1 MRMSD
6 SIAELA
12 TALSKAQGAIEDATK
27 TGVNPAF
34 RSKYADLSAVRAV
47 IREPLAVNDLS
58 IVQFPRTVDGAVEV
72 ETMLIH
78 KSGEYLAE
86 TLRIPVAKWDAHG
99 IGSGITYSRRYGL
112 MSILALA
119 SDDDDGNAAVERAPA
134 RASSFAEA
142 KKPAPSVDVTKLE
155 ENILSQAKAGSSALT
170 AYWKGLS
177 VDERNALSANPGVL
191 KNAKTVAAAAD
202 AVAATATDSDDE

>member
-12 TALSKAQGAIEDATK
+12 CALSKAQGAIEDATK
-27 TGVNPAF
+27 TGINPAF
-34 RSKYADLSAVRAV
+34 RSKYADLAAVRAV

-119 SDDDDGNAAVERAPA
+119 SDDDDGNAAVERAPTQS
-134 RASSFAEA
+134 RA
-142 KKPAPSVDVTKLE
+142 PAPKAPAINLAKLE
-155 ENILSQAKAGSSALT
+155 EAVIEQAKGGTAALT

-177 VDERNALSANPGVL
+177 SDERSALSANPDML

-202 AVAATATDSDDE
+202 AVTATLGAENE

>member
-6 SIAELA
+6 TIAELA
-12 TALSKAQGAIEDATK
+12 CALSKAQGQIEDATK
-27 TGVNPAF
+27 TGINPAF
-34 RSKYADLSAVRAV
+34 RSKYADLAAVRAV

-78 KSGEYLAE
+78 KSGEFLAE
-86 TLRIPVAKWDAHG
+86 TLRIPVGKWDAHG

-119 SDDDDGNAAVERAPA
+119 SDDDDGNAAVERTPQRSLAAPKAAPA
-134 RASSFAEA
+134 VDEDKIKREGLQHAKSGTAS
-142 KKPAPSVDVTKLE
+142 VT
-155 ENILSQAKAGSSALT
+155 AW
-170 AYWKGLS
+170 WKGLNA
-177 VDERNALSANPGVL
+177 DERAAISANPDDL
-191 KNAKTVAAAAD
+191 KAIKDAAKQV
-202 AVAATATDSDDE
+202 DEASNQ

>member
-12 TALSKAQGAIEDATK
+12 CALSKAQGAIEDATK
-27 TGVNPAF
+27 TGINPAF
-34 RSKYADLSAVRAV
+34 RSKYADLAAVRAV

-134 RASSFAEA
+134 SARTVAAPAAPAVDTARLQETMLEKA
-142 KKPAPSVDVTKLE
+142 KG
-155 ENILSQAKAGSSALT
+155 GSAALT
-170 AYWKGLS
+170 AHWKSLKADERAALS
-177 VDERNALSANPGVL
+177 VDMAAI

-202 AVAATATDSDDE
+202 AVAATVENNDE